1 MFQPIEP
8 GSALSTIYGGL
19 PQAWRRSA
27 RLAGASFLLAL
38 AAGAAGVSF
47 QGGISLG
54 GRWLVPA
61 AAAAAWILHRF
72 LRLLPLNRPEAGGA
86 VYGDLGPATRITLL
100 RGILVALLAGF
111 AFIPWP
117 RMGRGPVPWP
127 WVPGMLYGLAVI
139 LDGLDGW
146 VARKTGR
153 VTRMGARL
161 DMETDA
167 LGLLVA
173 SGVAVLADRLPP
185 AYLTAGLAYYL
196 FSAGI
201 RVRERLGRPVGEVLP
216 WQGARIIAGWQ
227 MALAAAAL
235 LPVVSTRAAS
245 LAAYIVMIPLLA
257 GFGRDWWIVCGRAGN
272 DCFART
278 PWGRWMHGLALRW
291 IPLSARLFALAWAA
305 AWLAGPA
312 LPVHRHG
319 AVLAAALAM
328 MALGFLGR
336 TAAAVSVW
344 IAGGLLA
351 AGGQERWAVSAAF
364 VSGLAVVM
372 AGTGPLSLWRPEDRW
387 VAREAGDR
395 QP

>member
-1 MFQPIEP
+1 MLQPIEQ

-19 PQAWRRSA
+19 PEARRRSA
-27 RLAGASFLLAL
+27 RLAGIGFLAAL

-47 QGGISLG
+47 WGGIPMG
-54 GRWLVPA
+54 GRWLIPA
-61 AAAAAWILHRF
+61 AAAAAWICHRF
-72 LRLLPLNRPEAGGA
+72 LRLLPMNRPETGGA

-100 RGILVALLAGF
+100 RGILVSLLAGF
-111 AFIPWP
+111 AFIPWL
-117 RMGRGPVPWP
+117 RMGGGVIPWP

-167 LGLLVA
+167 LGLLAA

-185 AYLTAGLAYYL
+185 AYLAAGLAYHL

-235 LPVVSTRAAS
+235 LPVVSTEAAS

-278 PWGRWMHGLALRW
+278 RWGRWMHGLALRW

-312 LPVHRHG
+312 LPVRRHG
-319 AVLAAALAM
+319 AALAAAMAM

-351 AGGQERWAVSAAF
+351 AGGQGRWEVSAAF
-364 VSGLAVVM
+364 VSGLVVVM

-387 VAREAGDR
+387 VARKAADR